1 MKRNIKPNRLIL
13 YSIAFSVAFIATG
26 IILQLNTERIINKSS
41 SATRESLAS
50 FHLHN
55 KLQDIIKN
63 VILTESKV
71 RGFVI
76 TGDSNFII
84 GVQDTLS
91 ELKTELAGLQKVSHN
106 EYNKASFTRLASLI
120 EKRLGITD
128 EIIDVYQQFGKAEA
142 EKRIASKAGII
153 LRDSIT
159 DLSMQIEKELYD
171 RLQAGI
177 QQNRKRTMVI
187 LAISRVLTILGLTGI
202 VILSLLVIRHLIR
215 QQQLIK
221 ELEQANENETEARRN
236 IERISAEIRD
246 LYNNAPCGYHSIDG
260 DARIMAMNDTELRWL
275 EYTREEV
282 VGRLLIYDLL
292 EEETAKSVREN
303 FPEYKRRGFVKER
316 RLTMRAKSGRTFP
329 VVLNSIAV
337 YDDNGNY
344 TSSRSTVY
352 DITEQQKTET
362 ALKEAKQQALESAN
376 VKEQFLA
383 NMSHEI
389 RTPINSVIGF
399 TNLLQK
405 TTMTEEQKQFVNMIQ
420 SASENLLTIIND
432 ILDISKIEAGMLRIE
447 KNPFSLRGLCN
458 SIETMFYHKARE
470 KSLSFSIYIQESI
483 PDTLNGDAVR
493 LTQILVNLISNAI
506 KFTQKGGITIN
517 ITLVNQTSESAWLR
531 FMVKDSGIGIPPDKL
546 EAVFE
551 RFQQGETDTTRKYG
565 GTGLGLSIV
574 RNLVQLQDGTISVNS
589 ELGKGTEF
597 IFEIAYSLI
606 TVGEPVATAL
616 PDQAEID
623 PGAFPDARILV
634 VEDNAMNQLLIKY
647 TFQNWKV
654 NFELADNGAKA
665 IEWLQRAT
673 FDLVLLDIQMP
684 LMDGYATSQTIR
696 KELKSDIP
704 IIAMTAHALAGE
716 REKCLSYGMNDY
728 ISKPIHEKELY
739 MLLKR
744 YLGDGK
750 DSFESLKN
758 NLHYIDLDFLQ
769 DMVMG
774 SGDFLK
780 TIIKQFLQQFPG
792 EMEALKKAVG
802 DRDIRQVA
810 TLSHH
815 IQSTVSILGKNTP
828 FFQQLEKLE
837 KLSKKNPS
845 SKVLTAE
852 YEKLN
857 DYKQS
862 LLQEVNLLLN
872 AKGF

>member
-13 YSIAFSVAFIATG
+13 YSIAFSVAFIAAG
-26 IILQLNTERIINKSS
+26 IILQLNTERIISKSR
-41 SATRESLAS
+41 SASREAIES

-55 KLQDIIKN
+55 KIQNIIKN

-76 TGDSNFII
+76 TGDSNYII
-84 GVQDTLS
+84 GIQDTLNN
-91 ELKTELAGLQKVSHN
+91 LKTELTGLQKAARGQ
-106 EYNKASFTRLASLI
+106 YNQASFTTLASLI
-120 EKRLGITD
+120 EKRIITAN
-128 EIIDVYQQFGKAEA
+128 EIIEVYRQFGKVQA
-142 EKRIASKAGII
+142 EKRIASKAGTI

-177 QQNRKRTMVI
+177 EQNRKRTIKI
-187 LAISRVLTILGLTGI
+187 LFISRLLTILGLSGI
-202 VILSLLVIRHLIR
+202 VTLSLLVIRHLLR
-215 QQQLIK
+215 QQHLIK
-221 ELEQANENETEARRN
+221 RLEQANINETEARRN
-236 IERISAEIRD
+236 SEKFSAEIQD
-246 LYNNAPCGYHSIDG
+246 LYNNAPCGYHSLDS
-260 DARIMAMNDTELRWL
+260 DARIIAINDTELKWL

-282 VGRLLIYDLL
+282 VGKLFIYDLL

-303 FPEYKRRGFVKER
+303 FPQFKQKGVVRER
-316 RLTMRAKSGRTFP
+316 RLIMRAKSGRTFP
-329 VVLNSIAV
+329 VVLNSIAI
-337 YDDNGNY
+337 YDNKGNY
-344 TSSRSTVY
+344 VSSRSTVN
-352 DITEQQKTET
+352 DITEQQKIET
-362 ALKEAKQQALESAN
+362 ALKEAKQQADASAH

-405 TTMTEEQKQFVNMIQ
+405 TPMAEEQKQFVNLIQ

-470 KSLSFSIYIQESI
+470 KNLSFSIFIQDNI
-483 PDTLNGDAVR
+483 PDTLTGDAVR

-517 ITLVNQTSESAWLR
+517 ITSLVQTRETARLR
-531 FMVKDSGIGIPPDKL
+531 FSVKDSGIGIPSDKL

-551 RFQQGETDTTRKYG
+551 RFEQGETDTTRKYG

-574 RNLVQLQDGTISVNS
+574 RNLIQLQDGNITVNS
-589 ELGKGTEF
+589 DPGKGTEF
-597 IFEIAYSLI
+597 IFDIEYSLVPVSEALA
-606 TVGEPVATAL
+606 TVLTEKTDVG
-616 PDQAEID
+616 
-623 PGAFPDARILV
+623 PGAFPDAKILV

-647 TFQNWKV
+647 TFQSWKM
-654 NFELADNGAKA
+654 NFELADNGEKA
-665 IEWLQRAT
+665 IEWLQRDQ

-684 LMDGYATSQTIR
+684 LMDGYATSQAIR

-716 REKCLSYGMNDY
+716 REKCLSNGMNDY

-739 MLLKR
+739 TLLKR
-744 YLGDGK
+744 YLSDNK
-750 DSFESLKN
+750 NDIESLKN
-758 NLHYIDLDFLQ
+758 DLHYIDLNFLE

-780 TIIKQFLQQFPG
+780 TIIKQFLKQFPG
-792 EMEALKKAVG
+792 EMEALKNAVDEKNG
-802 DRDIRQVA
+802 SQVA

-837 KLSKKNPS
+837 KLGKKNPAPTVLS
-845 SKVLTAE
+845 SE
-852 YEKLN
+852 FDKLS

-862 LLQEVNLLLN
+862 LLQEVNQLLN
-872 AKGF
+872 AKVF